1 MTETKVYMQK
11 LFTNYRNMSVV
22 DNNDRAK
29 WYTDQLITTHT
40 LISKKICN
48 IPKTSGLWKLKGNF
62 NHKGYG
68 FVINTVL

>member
-1 MTETKVYMQK
+1 MTETKDYMQK

-22 DNNDRAK
+22 DDNDRAK

-48 IPKTSGLWKLKGNF
+48 IPKTSGLWKMKGKF
-62 NHKGYG
+62 NHKGCG
-68 FVINTVL
+68 LVFDHTS